1 MHIFSSVNVTEDGK
15 NALLTLSKGDMR
27 KVLNVL
33 QSTSMAFD
41 TVNEDNVYTCVG
53 YPLRSEIEHMLQTL
67 LSAATFEAAY
77 DSKHNWY
84 LFSSN

>member
-1 MHIFSSVNVTEDGK
+1 
-15 NALLTLSKGDMR
+15 MR

-77 DSKHNWY
+77 DSRHN
-84 LFSSN
+84 